1 MSNMAKKPPETH
13 KPPVKNSANVRSDSD
28 KLLRTLIVLF
38 VLMGVAAA
46 LIFGLVSLRRV
57 LFTSNPRFLLREVS
71 VQSEGYWRDRA
82 PVLASRLGIHLGDNL
97 FTIDPGELRRRL
109 AAIPNVEHCEVIRVL
124 PDTLHLRIVERIPR
138 AILSS
143 PGGRFVVDEDG
154 VVIPRRESMADKLP
168 QLPVIFGFRSSTV
181 EPGRKLEELAP
192 ALELIMQTALNF
204 PDIRIMAVD
213 MRNPAKTTVS
223 MRFRDQKVC
232 RALIPARDRNVV
244 LLLTA
249 LQSAILHAERR
260 GDTRGIFDLSF
271 DGNVIIR

>member
-1 MSNMAKKPPETH
+1 MPAMAKKPPESH
-13 KPPVKNSANVRSDSD
+13 KLPVKNAANVRSDSD
-28 KLLRTLIVLF
+28 KLLRALIALF
-38 VLMGVAAA
+38 LLMAVAAA
-46 LIFGLVSLRRV
+46 LIFGLIALNRV
-57 LFTSNPRFLLREVS
+57 FFTSNPRFLLREVS

-82 PVLASRLGIHLGDNL
+82 SALSSRLGIHLGDNL

-109 AAIPNVEHCEVIRVL
+109 AAIPNVEHCEVTRVL

-143 PGGRFVVDEDG
+143 PGGRFVVDENA
-154 VVIPRRESMADKLP
+154 VVIPRRESMADSLP
-168 QLPVIFGFRSSTV
+168 QLPVIFGFQSRTI
-181 EPGRKLEELAP
+181 EPGQKLEELAP
-192 ALELIMQTALNF
+192 ALELIMQATLNF

-213 MRNPAKTTVS
+213 MRKPGKTTIS

-232 RALIPARDRNVV
+232 RAMIPTKDRDVNM
-244 LLLTA
+244 LLTA

>member
-1 MSNMAKKPPETH
+1 
-13 KPPVKNSANVRSDSD
+13 
-28 KLLRTLIVLF
+28 
-38 VLMGVAAA
+38 MGHYKGWTAAA
-46 LIFGLVSLRRV
+46 LIFGLVALRRV

-82 PVLASRLGIHLGDNL
+82 PALGSRLGIHLGDNL
-97 FTIDPGELRRRL
+97 FSINPGELRRRL
-109 AAIPNVEHCEVIRVL
+109 AAIPNVEHCEVTRIL

-138 AILSS
+138 AILSN
-143 PGGRFVVDEDG
+143 PGGRFVVDEDA
-154 VVIPRRESMADKLP
+154 VVIPRRESMADSLP
-168 QLPVIFGFRSSTV
+168 QLPVIFGFRSRTV
-181 EPGRKLEELAP
+181 EPGQKLEELAP

-213 MRNPAKTTVS
+213 MRNPGKTTIS

-232 RALIPARDRNVV
+232 RALIPAKDRNVNM
-244 LLLTA
+244 LLTA